1 MMDDNSG
8 SQAQQINS
16 GEHYQLGNGESLRK
30 DITVPSAY
38 TQQNYEDHRESGE
51 INQYGV
57 GHNLELQGDDGS
69 DEPVSEAS
77 DAKST
82 PTTEDVTAPMVDERM
97 SDFGTATQR
106 HMEIPEGTIVK
117 EAGVGD
123 TLDYE
128 VQVAG
133 DGAQEKIQ
141 NPKVLSTESEIR
153 QYVKNEIPFE
163 SYKGNQSCDAIQ
175 ESIRQSKF
183 DVEQVAKEVQYQDD
197 SKKAAI
203 IVDMR
208 QNGASETSMT
218 IGLEIDNIEACKE
231 VMSFNSEIC
240 AVEELS
246 PTTSVVELKDFQLE
260 THQNKRIE
268 NCLKNI
274 NGQLSNIE
282 KIPYENHIELGK
294 VTVEDGRNEE
304 ILSVPTLAL
313 VPASIGGKEP
323 RTKEELKD
331 ECENQG
337 EFYNFLSDE
346 NVCAPLDKTSDS
358 DLEDHGDGVYE
369 QVASCEYMFK
379 DLQQTHLP
387 MLSPEQQIPK
397 DDIFEINESSLTD
410 FVANLPKRQIV
421 MAGFEN
427 TLFEDTSF
435 TEHSSGSF
443 SVKGYVAASCGDSE
457 AQSPENVYQVEID
470 ANRPLP
476 VKQLKYEHVVLT
488 TSDRICDNLTSPDSV
503 LQHLTEGISNT
514 AEPDDGMMMVRR
526 RKPGMLGSGIPV
538 SCAPQSQAHHDVKN
552 QTTSQEKPTKTS
564 TSSAKN
570 MKNRSSVIPKR
581 PTSVSTTPLKKSSS
595 PAVSAIPTAAPK
607 RVSPVSARSASMGAK
622 MMTSKVVDLQSGQN
636 DAHKKV
642 SPSMTQKSPANAT
655 RIPAKTPTN
664 TKTPPNNAIR
674 KDQKKLPTAMG
685 KSDRA
690 ESPKP
695 GDRSGYSS
703 PGSPGTPSSR
713 SRTPST
719 NFVHNKEP
727 KMVAVVRTPP
737 KSPASAK
744 SRLQPVPITAPLP
757 DLKNVRSK
765 IGSTENL
772 KHQPGGGKVQIVHKK
787 LDVSTVQS
795 KCGSKDNL
803 RHTPGGG
810 AVQIVHKP
818 VDLSHVTSKCGSMGN
833 IHHKPG
839 GGQVEVKTEKLDF
852 KERVQSR
859 IGSLDNITHTPGG
872 GTKKIESHKLSFREN
887 ARAKTDH
894 GAEIVYK
901 SPNLSSDTSP
911 RRLSNV
917 SSSGSINIADSP
929 QLATLADE
937 VSASLAK
944 QGL

>member
-133 DGAQEKIQ
+133 DGA
-141 NPKVLSTESEIR
+141 
-153 QYVKNEIPFE
+153 
-163 SYKGNQSCDAIQ
+163 
-175 ESIRQSKF
+175 
-183 DVEQVAKEVQYQDD
+183 
-197 SKKAAI
+197 
-203 IVDMR
+203 
-208 QNGASETSMT
+208 
-218 IGLEIDNIEACKE
+218 
-231 VMSFNSEIC
+231 
-240 AVEELS
+240 
-246 PTTSVVELKDFQLE
+246 
-260 THQNKRIE
+260 
-268 NCLKNI
+268 
-274 NGQLSNIE
+274 
-282 KIPYENHIELGK
+282 
-294 VTVEDGRNEE
+294 
-304 ILSVPTLAL
+304 
-313 VPASIGGKEP
+313 
-323 RTKEELKD
+323 
-331 ECENQG
+331 
-337 EFYNFLSDE
+337 
-346 NVCAPLDKTSDS
+346 
-358 DLEDHGDGVYE
+358 
-369 QVASCEYMFK
+369 
-379 DLQQTHLP
+379 
-387 MLSPEQQIPK
+387 
-397 DDIFEINESSLTD
+397 
-410 FVANLPKRQIV
+410 
-421 MAGFEN
+421 
-427 TLFEDTSF
+427 
-435 TEHSSGSF
+435 
-443 SVKGYVAASCGDSE
+443 
-457 AQSPENVYQVEID
+457 
-470 ANRPLP
+470 
-476 VKQLKYEHVVLT
+476 
-488 TSDRICDNLTSPDSV
+488 
-503 LQHLTEGISNT
+503 
-514 AEPDDGMMMVRR
+514 
-526 RKPGMLGSGIPV
+526 
-538 SCAPQSQAHHDVKN
+538 QAHHDVKN

>member
-51 INQYGV
+51 RNQYGV
-57 GHNLELQGDDGS
+57 GHNLDLQGDDGS

-97 SDFGTATQR
+97 GDFGTATQR

-123 TLDYE
+123 TLEYE
-128 VQVAG
+128 AQVAG
-133 DGAQEKIQ
+133 DGA
-141 NPKVLSTESEIR
+141 
-153 QYVKNEIPFE
+153 
-163 SYKGNQSCDAIQ
+163 
-175 ESIRQSKF
+175 
-183 DVEQVAKEVQYQDD
+183 
-197 SKKAAI
+197 
-203 IVDMR
+203 
-208 QNGASETSMT
+208 
-218 IGLEIDNIEACKE
+218 
-231 VMSFNSEIC
+231 
-240 AVEELS
+240 
-246 PTTSVVELKDFQLE
+246 
-260 THQNKRIE
+260 
-268 NCLKNI
+268 
-274 NGQLSNIE
+274 
-282 KIPYENHIELGK
+282 
-294 VTVEDGRNEE
+294 
-304 ILSVPTLAL
+304 
-313 VPASIGGKEP
+313 
-323 RTKEELKD
+323 
-331 ECENQG
+331 
-337 EFYNFLSDE
+337 
-346 NVCAPLDKTSDS
+346 
-358 DLEDHGDGVYE
+358 
-369 QVASCEYMFK
+369 
-379 DLQQTHLP
+379 
-387 MLSPEQQIPK
+387 
-397 DDIFEINESSLTD
+397 
-410 FVANLPKRQIV
+410 
-421 MAGFEN
+421 
-427 TLFEDTSF
+427 
-435 TEHSSGSF
+435 
-443 SVKGYVAASCGDSE
+443 
-457 AQSPENVYQVEID
+457 
-470 ANRPLP
+470 
-476 VKQLKYEHVVLT
+476 
-488 TSDRICDNLTSPDSV
+488 
-503 LQHLTEGISNT
+503 
-514 AEPDDGMMMVRR
+514 
-526 RKPGMLGSGIPV
+526 
-538 SCAPQSQAHHDVKN
+538 QAHHDVKN
-552 QTTSQEKPTKTS
+552 QTSSQEKP
-564 TSSAKN
+564 A
-570 MKNRSSVIPKR
+570 
-581 PTSVSTTPLKKSSS
+581 
-595 PAVSAIPTAAPK
+595 
-607 RVSPVSARSASMGAK
+607 
-622 MMTSKVVDLQSGQN
+622 KVVDLQSGQN

-642 SPSMTQKSPANAT
+642 SPSMAQKSPANAT
-655 RIPAKTPTN
+655 RIPAKTSTN

-727 KMVAVVRTPP
+727 KKVAVVRTPP

-765 IGSTENL
+765 IGSTENI

-839 GGQVEVKTEKLDF
+839 GGLVEVKTEKLDF

-872 GTKKIESHKLSFREN
+872 GTKKREKGKEDLAHVTLTSTNGVSPCPNNAVHVSLIIEPPILEETEVSSLLAEN
-887 ARAKTDH
+887 A
-894 GAEIVYK
+894 
-901 SPNLSSDTSP
+901 N
-911 RRLSNV
+911 
-917 SSSGSINIADSP
+917 
-929 QLATLADE
+929 
-937 VSASLAK
+937 
-944 QGL
+944 